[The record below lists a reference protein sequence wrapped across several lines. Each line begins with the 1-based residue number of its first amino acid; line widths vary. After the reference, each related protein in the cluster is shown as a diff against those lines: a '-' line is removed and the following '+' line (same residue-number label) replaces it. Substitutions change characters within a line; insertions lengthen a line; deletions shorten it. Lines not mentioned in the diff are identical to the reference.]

1 MRPRYPSSPPTSSL
15 KSQPSNVFAHK
26 NEKTTVVLIHFV
38 PKRRSFL
45 KLFFFEKRLSFWLKK
60 PNTTVVFSVCMKSLS
75 FVSSQLDYS
84 CHHMFCLSLQKY
96 SRAGYIYPDHKFPQI
111 ITLHEDWN
119 DGYNV
124 SVKLKWRI
132 WCFPKATITLL
143 SFFWNF
149 FLKEFICIP
158 AQILE
163 PGIYPARELYFFKIC
178 DLGIYPAREYANENR
193 QTFL

>member
-1 MRPRYPSSPPTSSL
+1 M
-15 KSQPSNVFAHK
+15 HK
-26 NEKTTVVLIHFV
+26 NDKFVFQKFMIISWVFKILLSSHVLIEP
-38 PKRRSFL
+38 PKI
-45 KLFFFEKRLSFWLKK
+45 
-60 PNTTVVFSVCMKSLS
+60 FS
-75 FVSSQLDYS
+75 
-84 CHHMFCLSLQKY
+84 
-96 SRAGYIYPDHKFPQI
+96 SRVYPDHKFPQI

-119 DGYNV
+119 DSYNV
-124 SVKLKWRI
+124 SVRLKWRI
-132 WCFPKATITLL
+132 WCFPKATIPLL

-163 PGIYPARELYFFKIC
+163 PGIPGIYPARELYFFKIC

>member
-1 MRPRYPSSPPTSSL
+1 MIICI
-15 KSQPSNVFAHK
+15 VFQRQNLFDNLVITCFARASK
-26 NEKTTVVLIHFV
+26 NILE
-38 PKRRSFL
+38 P
-45 KLFFFEKRLSFWLKK
+45 
-60 PNTTVVFSVCMKSLS
+60 
-75 FVSSQLDYS
+75 
-84 CHHMFCLSLQKY
+84 
-96 SRAGYIYPDHKFPQI
+96 GIYPDHKFPQI

-124 SVKLKWRI
+124 SVRLKWRI
-132 WCFPKATITLL
+132 WCFPKATIPLL

-178 DLGIYPAREYANENR
+178 DLGIYTRLENMPMKIVKPFCR
-193 QTFL
+193 NIWK

>member
-1 MRPRYPSSPPTSSL
+1 MTCHL
-15 KSQPSNVFAHK
+15 SNW
-26 NEKTTVVLIHFV
+26 I
-38 PKRRSFL
+38 SFL
-45 KLFFFEKRLSFWLKK
+45 SSHVLLEPPKI
-60 PNTTVVFSVCMKSLS
+60 FSSRVYPDHK
-75 FVSSQLDYS
+75 SSQKMILEP
-84 CHHMFCLSLQKY
+84 
-96 SRAGYIYPDHKFPQI
+96 GIYPDHKFPQI

-132 WCFPKATITLL
+132 WCFPKATIPLL

-163 PGIYPARELYFFKIC
+163 PGIPRYTRVYPARELYFFKIC
-178 DLGIYPAREYANENR
+178 DLGIPGYTWVYPAREYANENR

>member
-1 MRPRYPSSPPTSSL
+1 MS
-15 KSQPSNVFAHK
+15 
-26 NEKTTVVLIHFV
+26 
-38 PKRRSFL
+38 SFL
-45 KLFFFEKRLSFWLKK
+45 SFSQNFDISSISQISGFYINDILSSHVLLEPPKI
-60 PNTTVVFSVCMKSLS
+60 FS
-75 FVSSQLDYS
+75 
-84 CHHMFCLSLQKY
+84 
-96 SRAGYIYPDHKFPQI
+96 SRVYPDHKFPQI

-132 WCFPKATITLL
+132 WCFPKATIPLL

-163 PGIYPARELYFFKIC
+163 PGIPRIPGSRIC
-178 DLGIYPAREYANENR
+178 QWKSSNLFVEIFENKDGNS
-193 QTFL
+193 FVGF